1 MPATDATPAAS
12 PAQGGHGHLKK
23 VLGPFQL
30 WGIAVGLV
38 ISGEYFGW
46 SYGWNTAGTL
56 GFLVATVLVATMY
69 TTFIFSFTELST
81 AIPHAGG
88 PFAYARRAFGP
99 NGGFVAGFATLIE
112 FVFAP
117 PAIALAIGAY
127 LNVQF
132 PGINPKWF
140 ALGAYVI
147 FIGLNW
153 IGVGIAA
160 AFELF
165 VTVLAIVEL
174 LVFMGVVTP
183 GWTLANF
190 TANGWAGG
198 SVLNGAAISGIFAS
212 IPFAIWFFLA
222 IEGAAMAA
230 EEARD
235 PHRTIP
241 IAYTTGIVTLV
252 VLAFGVMIFAG
263 GVGDWRKLANINDP
277 LPQAMKA
284 VVGENSG
291 WLHMLVWI
299 GLFGLIASFH
309 GIIMGYSRQ
318 IFALARAGY
327 LPRYFAGLSPRFDTP
342 HRALLAGGVIG
353 VIAIFSDE
361 WVQFGGQTLTANI
374 VTMAVLGAIVMYLIS
389 MAALFKLRNSE
400 PNLLRTYRAPFY
412 PVFPAIALGLGVVC
426 LGAMVW
432 FNAMLTL
439 LFIVLMAAA
448 YGYFLLTSGQREA
461 AAPTRCCLRPPAPD
475 RRSRTPKRCCTA
487 PPSPARSSAS
497 KTFGR
502 SWPSRAR
509 RVRATTSPASQ
520 RGSAKSAWPR
530 ATSWPTCRCRRSST
544 RRWCRTRATTS
555 PGSSSTATT
564 RGLRAG
570 GATSRSARSATGCW
584 RRSHARQRLA
594 RSHRASRPRWWPPCP
609 S

>member
-1 MPATDATPAAS
+1 MMHSVDAAPSAS
-12 PAQGGHGHLKK
+12 APSPSGTGHLKK
-23 VLGPFQL
+23 VLGPVQL

-99 NGGFVAGFATLIE
+99 TGGFVAGFATLVE

-140 ALGAYVI
+140 AVGAYVI

-153 IGVGIAA
+153 IGIGIAA

-165 VTVLAIVEL
+165 VTVLAIFEL

-183 GWTLANF
+183 GWSMANF
-190 TANGWAGG
+190 VANGWAGG
-198 SVLNGAAISGIFAS
+198 SVLDGKAVAGIFAS

-241 IAYTTGIVTLV
+241 LAYTTGILTLV

-263 GVGDWRKLANINDP
+263 GVGDWRQLANINDP

-284 VVGENSG
+284 VVGGDSG

-299 GLFGLIASFH
+299 GLFGLVASFH

-327 LPRYFAGLSPRFDTP
+327 LPAWFAGLSPRFDTP
-342 HRALLAGGVIG
+342 HRALLAGGVVG

-389 MAALFKLRNSE
+389 MAALFRLRASE
-400 PNLLRTYRAPFY
+400 PGLPRPYRAPFY
-412 PVFPAIALGLGVVC
+412 PLFPAIAFGLGAVC

-432 FNAMLTL
+432 FNPMLTL
-439 LFIVLMAAA
+439 LFALLMAAA
-448 YGYFLLTSGQREA
+448 YGYFLLTAAQRDA
-461 AAPTRCCLRPPAPD
+461 AAPD
-475 RRSRTPKRCCTA
+475 RMLSR
-487 PPSPARSSAS
+487 
-497 KTFGR
+497 
-502 SWPSRAR
+502 
-509 RVRATTSPASQ
+509 PASE
-520 RGSAKSAWPR
+520 G
-530 ATSWPTCRCRRSST
+530 
-544 RRWCRTRATTS
+544 
-555 PGSSSTATT
+555 
-564 RGLRAG
+564 
-570 GATSRSARSATGCW
+570 
-584 RRSHARQRLA
+584 
-594 RSHRASRPRWWPPCP
+594 
-609 S
+609 

>member
-1 MPATDATPAAS
+1 MST
-12 PAQGGHGHLKK
+12 GLKK
-23 VLGPFQL
+23 VLGPIQL

-99 NGGFVAGFATLIE
+99 NGGFVAGFATLVE

-147 FIGLNW
+147 FIALNW
-153 IGVGIAA
+153 VGIGIAA

-165 VTVLAIVEL
+165 VTVLAILEL
-174 LVFMGVVTP
+174 LVFMGVVAP
-183 GWTLANF
+183 GWSLANF
-190 TANGWAGG
+190 VAHGWSG
-198 SVLNGAAISGIFAS
+198 SSDFGSAAIPGIFAS

-241 IAYTTGIVTLV
+241 LAYTTGILTLV
-252 VLAFGVMIFAG
+252 VLAFGVMVFAG
-263 GVGDWRKLANINDP
+263 GVGDWRQLANINDP

-284 VVGENSG
+284 VVGEQSG

-299 GLFGLIASFH
+299 GLFGLVASFH

-327 LPRYFAGLSPRFDTP
+327 LPATFAALSPRFNTP
-342 HRALLAGGVIG
+342 HRALVAGGVIG
-353 VIAIFSDE
+353 IAAIFSDE

-374 VTMAVLGAIVMYLIS
+374 VTMSVLGAIVMYLIS
-389 MAALFKLRNSE
+389 MAALFKLRRSE
-400 PNLLRTYRAPFY
+400 PQLERTYRAPFY
-412 PVFPAIALGLGVVC
+412 PVFPASALLLGLVC
-426 LGAMVW
+426 LAAMIW
-432 FNAMLTL
+432 FNGKLAL
-439 LFIVLMAAA
+439 LFLVLMALA
-448 YGYFLLTSGQREA
+448 YGYFRLTAAQREA
-461 AAPTRCCLRPPAPD
+461 AAPDKLL
-475 RRSRTPKRCCTA
+475 
-487 PPSPARSSAS
+487 
-497 KTFGR
+497 
-502 SWPSRAR
+502 
-509 RVRATTSPASQ
+509 
-520 RGSAKSAWPR
+520 
-530 ATSWPTCRCRRSST
+530 ST
-544 RRWCRTRATTS
+544 I
-555 PGSSSTATT
+555 G
-564 RGLRAG
+564 
-570 GATSRSARSATGCW
+570 
-584 RRSHARQRLA
+584 
-594 RSHRASRPRWWPPCP
+594 
-609 S
+609 